1 MSILFLKIF
10 LSTFFLTVIF
20 EKLGHTPHLL
30 DHPIKRSAHS
40 YPIPSGGGAVV
51 VIVFLV
57 VATSLFLNDRIPV
70 NEYHALMGGSLIA
83 VLGFADDVS
92 SLSLWVRLPTQFVAA
107 FWVVYS
113 LGGVP
118 SIDFSFF
125 QLSNSEILI
134 LLGVLALIWLLNLY
148 NFMDGAD
155 GLAGTE
161 LIFVTSMSLVFAI
174 IAGDNLVALI
184 SAILISS
191 ISGFPSV
198 VILLISGLF
207 IGRSGLGLVEP
218 LDLGQGLETIVGLLV
233 CLVLFEGGLNL
244 KLPEGN
250 IRNTV
255 LRISLIRLFISLS
268 AGIFI
273 AHWLAGL
280 SWPVA
285 GVYSA
290 IVLATGPTVV
300 SPLVDQIK
308 LVSPL
313 SEVLKAEGLVLE
325 PIGAVLALLLLEL
338 ILGDLHGIKEVFIAL
353 MQRLGGGVLI
363 GISSGW
369 LLSEILKKIKN
380 ETSFGIELQVT
391 LGFIFLVYGICEY
404 ILPESGLPA
413 SVAAGF
419 IVGKRE
425 IIDKERLDNLIGEL
439 AQLAITVLF
448 PLLASDVS
456 WGELSPLGWGG
467 IICVLM
473 LMIIVR
479 PISIS
484 LATMGGELD
493 VKQRVFLSWLAPR
506 GIVTA
511 AVASLFSIRLEQAGV
526 LGAGRLQGLV
536 FLTILMTV
544 GIQGLTARP
553 LANFLNLIDKEI

>member
-1 MSILFLKIF
+1 M
-10 LSTFFLTVIF
+10 TP
-20 EKLGHTPHLL
+20 ERLGLL
-30 DHPIKRSAHS
+30 WGI
-40 YPIPSGGGAVV
+40 
-51 VIVFLV
+51 
-57 VATSLFLNDRIPV
+57 T
-70 NEYHALMGGSLIA
+70 
-83 VLGFADDVS
+83 
-92 SLSLWVRLPTQFVAA
+92 
-107 FWVVYS
+107 
-113 LGGVP
+113 
-118 SIDFSFF
+118 
-125 QLSNSEILI
+125 
-134 LLGVLALIWLLNLY
+134 
-148 NFMDGAD
+148 
-155 GLAGTE
+155 
-161 LIFVTSMSLVFAI
+161 VFAG
-174 IAGDNLVALI
+174 ACARLF
-184 SAILISS
+184 SS
-191 ISGFPSV
+191 FTGLPSV
-198 VILLISGLF
+198 VILLLSGLL

-255 LRISLIRLFISLS
+255 LKISLVRLFISLS

-280 SWPVA
+280 SWQVA
-285 GVYSA
+285 GIYSA

-300 SPLVDQIK
+300 SPLVEQIK
-308 LVSPL
+308 LASPL
-313 SEVLKAEGLVLE
+313 SEVLKAEGLLLE

-338 ILGDLHGIKEVFIAL
+338 TLGDLRGINDVFIAL

-363 GISSGW
+363 GLSAGW

-380 ETSFGIELQVT
+380 EASFGIELQVT

-404 ILPESGLPA
+404 FLPESGLPA

-425 IIDKERLDNLIGEL
+425 VIDKERLDNLIGEL

-448 PLLASDVS
+448 PLLAADVS

-467 IICVLM
+467 VVCVFM
-473 LMIIVR
+473 LMVIVR
-479 PISIS
+479 PISIW
-484 LATMGGELD
+484 LATMGRDLNLKD
-493 VKQRVFLSWLAPR
+493 KIFLAWLAPR

-544 GIQGLTARP
+544 GIQGLSAKP
-553 LANFLNLIDKEI
+553 LVNRLKLGQKNNFD

>member
-1 MSILFLKIF
+1 M
-10 LSTFFLTVIF
+10 TP
-20 EKLGHTPHLL
+20 ERLGLL
-30 DHPIKRSAHS
+30 WGI
-40 YPIPSGGGAVV
+40 
-51 VIVFLV
+51 
-57 VATSLFLNDRIPV
+57 T
-70 NEYHALMGGSLIA
+70 
-83 VLGFADDVS
+83 
-92 SLSLWVRLPTQFVAA
+92 
-107 FWVVYS
+107 
-113 LGGVP
+113 
-118 SIDFSFF
+118 
-125 QLSNSEILI
+125 
-134 LLGVLALIWLLNLY
+134 
-148 NFMDGAD
+148 
-155 GLAGTE
+155 
-161 LIFVTSMSLVFAI
+161 VFAG
-174 IAGDNLVALI
+174 ACARLF
-184 SAILISS
+184 SS
-191 ISGFPSV
+191 FTGFPSV
-198 VILLISGLF
+198 VILLLSGLL

-255 LRISLIRLFISLS
+255 LKISLVRLFISLS

-280 SWPVA
+280 SWQVA
-285 GVYSA
+285 GIYSA

-300 SPLVDQIK
+300 SPLVEQIK
-308 LVSPL
+308 LASPL
-313 SEVLKAEGLVLE
+313 SEVLKAEGLLLE

-338 ILGDLHGIKEVFIAL
+338 TLGDLRGINDVFIAL

-363 GISSGW
+363 GLSAGW

-380 ETSFGIELQVT
+380 EASFGIELQVT

-404 ILPESGLPA
+404 FLPESGLPA

-425 IIDKERLDNLIGEL
+425 VIDKERLDNLIGEL

-448 PLLASDVS
+448 PLLAADVS

-467 IICVLM
+467 VVCVFM
-473 LMIIVR
+473 LMVIVR
-479 PISIS
+479 PISIWI
-484 LATMGGELD
+484 ATMGRELNL
-493 VKQRVFLSWLAPR
+493 KEKVFLAWLAPR

-511 AVASLFSIRLEQAGV
+511 AVASLFSIRLEQAGI

-544 GIQGLTARP
+544 GIQGLSAKP
-553 LANFLNLIDKEI
+553 LVNRLELGQKNNFD

>member
-1 MSILFLKIF
+1 M
-10 LSTFFLTVIF
+10 TP
-20 EKLGHTPHLL
+20 ERLGLL
-30 DHPIKRSAHS
+30 WGI
-40 YPIPSGGGAVV
+40 
-51 VIVFLV
+51 
-57 VATSLFLNDRIPV
+57 T
-70 NEYHALMGGSLIA
+70 
-83 VLGFADDVS
+83 
-92 SLSLWVRLPTQFVAA
+92 
-107 FWVVYS
+107 
-113 LGGVP
+113 
-118 SIDFSFF
+118 
-125 QLSNSEILI
+125 
-134 LLGVLALIWLLNLY
+134 
-148 NFMDGAD
+148 
-155 GLAGTE
+155 
-161 LIFVTSMSLVFAI
+161 VFAG
-174 IAGDNLVALI
+174 ACAR
-184 SAILISS
+184 LISS
-191 ISGFPSV
+191 VSGFPSV

-207 IGRSGLGLVEP
+207 IGRSGFGFVEP

-300 SPLVDQIK
+300 SPLVEQIK

-380 ETSFGIELQVT
+380 EASFGIELQVT

>member
-1 MSILFLKIF
+1 M
-10 LSTFFLTVIF
+10 TP
-20 EKLGHTPHLL
+20 ERLGLL
-30 DHPIKRSAHS
+30 WGI
-40 YPIPSGGGAVV
+40 
-51 VIVFLV
+51 
-57 VATSLFLNDRIPV
+57 T
-70 NEYHALMGGSLIA
+70 
-83 VLGFADDVS
+83 
-92 SLSLWVRLPTQFVAA
+92 
-107 FWVVYS
+107 
-113 LGGVP
+113 
-118 SIDFSFF
+118 
-125 QLSNSEILI
+125 
-134 LLGVLALIWLLNLY
+134 
-148 NFMDGAD
+148 
-155 GLAGTE
+155 
-161 LIFVTSMSLVFAI
+161 VFAG
-174 IAGDNLVALI
+174 AFARLF
-184 SAILISS
+184 SS
-191 ISGFPSV
+191 FTGFPSV
-198 VILLISGLF
+198 VILLLSGLF

-255 LRISLIRLFISLS
+255 LKISLVRLFFSLS

-280 SWPVA
+280 SWQVA
-285 GVYSA
+285 GIYSA

-300 SPLVDQIK
+300 SPLVEQIK
-308 LVSPL
+308 LASPL
-313 SEVLKAEGLVLE
+313 SEVLKAEGLLLE

-338 ILGDLHGIKEVFIAL
+338 TLGDLRGIKDVFIAL

-363 GISSGW
+363 GLSAGW

-380 ETSFGIELQVT
+380 EASFGIELQVT

-404 ILPESGLPA
+404 FLPESGLPA

-425 IIDKERLDNLIGEL
+425 VIDKERLDNLIGEL

-448 PLLASDVS
+448 PLLAADVS

-467 IICVLM
+467 VVCVFILM
-473 LMIIVR
+473 VIVR
-479 PISIS
+479 PISIWIATTGRELNS
-484 LATMGGELD
+484 KEKIFLA
-493 VKQRVFLSWLAPR
+493 WLAPR

-511 AVASLFSIRLEQAGV
+511 AVASLFSIRLEQAGI

-544 GIQGLTARP
+544 GIQGLSAKP
-553 LANFLNLIDKEI
+553 LANKLDLGKKNLV

>member
-1 MSILFLKIF
+1 M
-10 LSTFFLTVIF
+10 TP
-20 EKLGHTPHLL
+20 ERLGLL
-30 DHPIKRSAHS
+30 WGI
-40 YPIPSGGGAVV
+40 
-51 VIVFLV
+51 
-57 VATSLFLNDRIPV
+57 T
-70 NEYHALMGGSLIA
+70 
-83 VLGFADDVS
+83 
-92 SLSLWVRLPTQFVAA
+92 
-107 FWVVYS
+107 
-113 LGGVP
+113 
-118 SIDFSFF
+118 
-125 QLSNSEILI
+125 
-134 LLGVLALIWLLNLY
+134 
-148 NFMDGAD
+148 
-155 GLAGTE
+155 
-161 LIFVTSMSLVFAI
+161 VFAG
-174 IAGDNLVALI
+174 ACARLF
-184 SAILISS
+184 SS
-191 ISGFPSV
+191 FTGFPSV
-198 VILLISGLF
+198 VILLLSGLF

-255 LRISLIRLFISLS
+255 LKISLVRLFISLS

-280 SWPVA
+280 SWQVA
-285 GVYSA
+285 GIYSA

-300 SPLVDQIK
+300 SPLVEQIK
-308 LVSPL
+308 LASPL
-313 SEVLKAEGLVLE
+313 SEVLKAEGLLLE

-338 ILGDLHGIKEVFIAL
+338 TLGDLRGINDVFIAL

-363 GISSGW
+363 GLSAGW

-380 ETSFGIELQVT
+380 EASFGIELQVT

-404 ILPESGLPA
+404 FLPESGLPA

-425 IIDKERLDNLIGEL
+425 VIDKERLDNLIGEL

-448 PLLASDVS
+448 PLLAADVS

-467 IICVLM
+467 VVCVFM
-473 LMIIVR
+473 LMVIVR
-479 PISIS
+479 PISIWIATIGRDLNLKEKIF
-484 LATMGGELD
+484 LA
-493 VKQRVFLSWLAPR
+493 WLAPR

-511 AVASLFSIRLEQAGV
+511 AVASLFSIRLEQAGI

-544 GIQGLTARP
+544 GIQGLSAKP
-553 LANFLNLIDKEI
+553 LANRLELGQKNNFD

>member
-1 MSILFLKIF
+1 M
-10 LSTFFLTVIF
+10 TP
-20 EKLGHTPHLL
+20 ERLGLL
-30 DHPIKRSAHS
+30 WGI
-40 YPIPSGGGAVV
+40 
-51 VIVFLV
+51 
-57 VATSLFLNDRIPV
+57 T
-70 NEYHALMGGSLIA
+70 
-83 VLGFADDVS
+83 
-92 SLSLWVRLPTQFVAA
+92 
-107 FWVVYS
+107 
-113 LGGVP
+113 
-118 SIDFSFF
+118 
-125 QLSNSEILI
+125 
-134 LLGVLALIWLLNLY
+134 
-148 NFMDGAD
+148 
-155 GLAGTE
+155 
-161 LIFVTSMSLVFAI
+161 VFAG
-174 IAGDNLVALI
+174 ACAR
-184 SAILISS
+184 LISS
-191 ISGFPSV
+191 FTGFPSV
-198 VILLISGLF
+198 VILLLSGLF

-255 LRISLIRLFISLS
+255 LKISLVRLFISLS

-273 AHWLAGL
+273 SHWLAGL
-280 SWPVA
+280 SWQVA

-300 SPLVDQIK
+300 SPLVEQIK
-308 LVSPL
+308 LASPL
-313 SEVLKAEGLVLE
+313 SEVLKAEGLLLE

-338 ILGDLHGIKEVFIAL
+338 TLGDLRGINDVFIAL

-363 GISSGW
+363 GLSAGW

-380 ETSFGIELQVT
+380 EASFGIELQVT

-404 ILPESGLPA
+404 FLPESGLPA

-425 IIDKERLDNLIGEL
+425 VIDKERLDNLIGEL

-448 PLLASDVS
+448 PLLAADVS

-467 IICVLM
+467 VVCVFM
-473 LMIIVR
+473 LMVIVR
-479 PISIS
+479 PFSIWI
-484 LATMGGELD
+484 ATMGRELNL
-493 VKQRVFLSWLAPR
+493 KEKIFLAWLAPR

-511 AVASLFSIRLEQAGV
+511 AVASLFSIRLEQAGI

-544 GIQGLTARP
+544 GIQGLSAKP
-553 LANFLNLIDKEI
+553 LANRLELGRKNNLD

>member
-1 MSILFLKIF
+1 M
-10 LSTFFLTVIF
+10 TP
-20 EKLGHTPHLL
+20 ERLGLL
-30 DHPIKRSAHS
+30 WGI
-40 YPIPSGGGAVV
+40 
-51 VIVFLV
+51 
-57 VATSLFLNDRIPV
+57 T
-70 NEYHALMGGSLIA
+70 
-83 VLGFADDVS
+83 
-92 SLSLWVRLPTQFVAA
+92 
-107 FWVVYS
+107 
-113 LGGVP
+113 
-118 SIDFSFF
+118 
-125 QLSNSEILI
+125 
-134 LLGVLALIWLLNLY
+134 
-148 NFMDGAD
+148 
-155 GLAGTE
+155 
-161 LIFVTSMSLVFAI
+161 VFAG
-174 IAGDNLVALI
+174 ACARLF
-184 SAILISS
+184 SS
-191 ISGFPSV
+191 FTGFPSV
-198 VILLISGLF
+198 VILLLSGLL

-255 LRISLIRLFISLS
+255 LKISLVRLFISLS

-280 SWPVA
+280 SWQVA
-285 GVYSA
+285 GIYSA

-300 SPLVDQIK
+300 SPLVEQIK
-308 LVSPL
+308 LASPL
-313 SEVLKAEGLVLE
+313 SEVLKAEGLLLE

-338 ILGDLHGIKEVFIAL
+338 TLGDLRGINDVFIAL

-363 GISSGW
+363 GLSAGW

-380 ETSFGIELQVT
+380 EASFGIELQVT

-404 ILPESGLPA
+404 FLPESGLPA

-425 IIDKERLDNLIGEL
+425 VIDKERLDNLIGEL

-448 PLLASDVS
+448 PLLAADVS

-467 IICVLM
+467 VVCVFM
-473 LMIIVR
+473 LMVIVR
-479 PISIS
+479 PISIWI
-484 LATMGGELD
+484 ATMGKDLNLKE
-493 VKQRVFLSWLAPR
+493 KIFLAWLAPR

-511 AVASLFSIRLEQAGV
+511 AVASLFSIRLEQAGI

-544 GIQGLTARP
+544 GIQGLSAKP
-553 LANFLNLIDKEI
+553 LVNRLKLGQKNNFD

>member
-1 MSILFLKIF
+1 M
-10 LSTFFLTVIF
+10 TP
-20 EKLGHTPHLL
+20 ERLGLL
-30 DHPIKRSAHS
+30 WGI
-40 YPIPSGGGAVV
+40 
-51 VIVFLV
+51 
-57 VATSLFLNDRIPV
+57 T
-70 NEYHALMGGSLIA
+70 
-83 VLGFADDVS
+83 
-92 SLSLWVRLPTQFVAA
+92 
-107 FWVVYS
+107 
-113 LGGVP
+113 
-118 SIDFSFF
+118 
-125 QLSNSEILI
+125 
-134 LLGVLALIWLLNLY
+134 
-148 NFMDGAD
+148 
-155 GLAGTE
+155 
-161 LIFVTSMSLVFAI
+161 VFAG
-174 IAGDNLVALI
+174 ACARLF
-184 SAILISS
+184 SS
-191 ISGFPSV
+191 VTGFPSV
-198 VILLISGLF
+198 VILLLSGLL

-255 LRISLIRLFISLS
+255 LKISLIRLFISLS

-280 SWPVA
+280 SWQVA
-285 GVYSA
+285 GIYSA

-300 SPLVDQIK
+300 SPLVEQIK
-308 LVSPL
+308 LASPL
-313 SEVLKAEGLVLE
+313 SEVLKAEGLLLE

-338 ILGDLHGIKEVFIAL
+338 TLGDLRGIKDVFIAL

-380 ETSFGIELQVT
+380 EASFGIELQVT

-404 ILPESGLPA
+404 FLPESGLPA

-425 IIDKERLDNLIGEL
+425 IIDKEKLDNLIGEL

-448 PLLASDVS
+448 PLLAADVS
-456 WGELSPLGWGG
+456 WGELSPLGLGG
-467 IICVLM
+467 VVCVLM
-473 LMIIVR
+473 MMVIVR
-479 PISIS
+479 PTSIWI
-484 LATMGGELD
+484 ATTGRELD
-493 VKQRVFLSWLAPR
+493 LKEKVFLAWLAPR

-511 AVASLFSIRLEQAGV
+511 AVASLFSIRLEQAGI

-544 GIQGLTARP
+544 GIQGLTAKP
-553 LANFLNLIDKEI
+553 LANMLELSKKTNQ

>member
-1 MSILFLKIF
+1 M
-10 LSTFFLTVIF
+10 TP
-20 EKLGHTPHLL
+20 ERLGLL
-30 DHPIKRSAHS
+30 WGI
-40 YPIPSGGGAVV
+40 
-51 VIVFLV
+51 
-57 VATSLFLNDRIPV
+57 T
-70 NEYHALMGGSLIA
+70 
-83 VLGFADDVS
+83 
-92 SLSLWVRLPTQFVAA
+92 
-107 FWVVYS
+107 
-113 LGGVP
+113 
-118 SIDFSFF
+118 
-125 QLSNSEILI
+125 
-134 LLGVLALIWLLNLY
+134 
-148 NFMDGAD
+148 
-155 GLAGTE
+155 
-161 LIFVTSMSLVFAI
+161 VFAG
-174 IAGDNLVALI
+174 ACAR
-184 SAILISS
+184 LISS
-191 ISGFPSV
+191 VSGFPSV

-255 LRISLIRLFISLS
+255 LKISLIRLFISLS
-268 AGIFI
+268 AGIFV

>member
-1 MSILFLKIF
+1 M
-10 LSTFFLTVIF
+10 TP
-20 EKLGHTPHLL
+20 ERLGLL
-30 DHPIKRSAHS
+30 WGI
-40 YPIPSGGGAVV
+40 
-51 VIVFLV
+51 
-57 VATSLFLNDRIPV
+57 T
-70 NEYHALMGGSLIA
+70 
-83 VLGFADDVS
+83 
-92 SLSLWVRLPTQFVAA
+92 
-107 FWVVYS
+107 
-113 LGGVP
+113 
-118 SIDFSFF
+118 
-125 QLSNSEILI
+125 
-134 LLGVLALIWLLNLY
+134 
-148 NFMDGAD
+148 
-155 GLAGTE
+155 
-161 LIFVTSMSLVFAI
+161 VFAG
-174 IAGDNLVALI
+174 ACAR
-184 SAILISS
+184 LISS
-191 ISGFPSV
+191 FSGFPSV
-198 VILLISGLF
+198 VILLLSGLF

-255 LRISLIRLFISLS
+255 LKISIIRLLISLS

-300 SPLVDQIK
+300 SPLVEQIR
-308 LVSPL
+308 LSSPL

-338 ILGDLHGIKEVFIAL
+338 TLGDLHGIKEVFIAL

-363 GISSGW
+363 GLSSGW
-369 LLSEILKKIKN
+369 MLSEILKKIKN
-380 ETSFGIELQVT
+380 EESFGIELQVT
-391 LGFIFLVYGICEY
+391 LGFIFLVYGICESF
-404 ILPESGLPA
+404 LPESGLPA

-425 IIDKERLDNLIGEL
+425 IIDKEKLDNLIGEL

-467 IICVLM
+467 IICVFMLM
-473 LMIIVR
+473 LIVR
-479 PISIS
+479 PIAISI
-484 LATMGGELD
+484 ATMGRELD
-493 VKQRVFLSWLAPR
+493 VKERIFLAWLAPR

-553 LANFLNLIDKEI
+553 FANLLNLTEKNI

>member
-1 MSILFLKIF
+1 MTPERLGLLWGITVFAGACARLF
-10 LSTFFLTVIF
+10 
-20 EKLGHTPHLL
+20 
-30 DHPIKRSAHS
+30 
-40 YPIPSGGGAVV
+40 
-51 VIVFLV
+51 
-57 VATSLFLNDRIPV
+57 
-70 NEYHALMGGSLIA
+70 
-83 VLGFADDVS
+83 S
-92 SLSLWVRLPTQFVAA
+92 SLT
-107 FWVVYS
+107 
-113 LGGVP
+113 
-118 SIDFSFF
+118 
-125 QLSNSEILI
+125 
-134 LLGVLALIWLLNLY
+134 
-148 NFMDGAD
+148 
-155 GLAGTE
+155 
-161 LIFVTSMSLVFAI
+161 
-174 IAGDNLVALI
+174 
-184 SAILISS
+184 
-191 ISGFPSV
+191 GFPSV
-198 VILLISGLF
+198 VILLLSGLL

-255 LRISLIRLFISLS
+255 LKISLVRLFISLS

-280 SWPVA
+280 SWQVA
-285 GVYSA
+285 GIYSA

-300 SPLVDQIK
+300 SPLVEQIK
-308 LVSPL
+308 LASPL
-313 SEVLKAEGLVLE
+313 SEVLKAEGLLLE

-338 ILGDLHGIKEVFIAL
+338 TLGDLRGINDVFIAL

-363 GISSGW
+363 GLSAGW

-380 ETSFGIELQVT
+380 EASFGIELQVT

-404 ILPESGLPA
+404 FLPESGLPA

-425 IIDKERLDNLIGEL
+425 VIDKERLDNLIGEL

-448 PLLASDVS
+448 PLLAADVS

-467 IICVLM
+467 VLCVFM
-473 LMIIVR
+473 LMVIIR
-479 PISIS
+479 PITIWI
-484 LATMGGELD
+484 ATMGRELNL
-493 VKQRVFLSWLAPR
+493 KEKIFLAWLAPR

-511 AVASLFSIRLEQAGV
+511 AVASLFSIRLEQAGI

-544 GIQGLTARP
+544 GIQGLSAKP
-553 LANFLNLIDKEI
+553 LANRLELGQKNNLD

>member
-1 MSILFLKIF
+1 MDYF
-10 LSTFFLTVIF
+10 
-20 EKLGHTPHLL
+20 
-30 DHPIKRSAHS
+30 
-40 YPIPSGGGAVV
+40 GG
-51 VIVFLV
+51 I
-57 VATSLFLNDRIPV
+57 T
-70 NEYHALMGGSLIA
+70 
-83 VLGFADDVS
+83 
-92 SLSLWVRLPTQFVAA
+92 
-107 FWVVYS
+107 
-113 LGGVP
+113 
-118 SIDFSFF
+118 
-125 QLSNSEILI
+125 
-134 LLGVLALIWLLNLY
+134 
-148 NFMDGAD
+148 
-155 GLAGTE
+155 
-161 LIFVTSMSLVFAI
+161 VFAG
-174 IAGDNLVALI
+174 ACARLF
-184 SAILISS
+184 SS
-191 ISGFPSV
+191 FTGFPSV
-198 VILLISGLF
+198 VILLLSGLL

-255 LRISLIRLFISLS
+255 LKISLVRLFISLS

-280 SWPVA
+280 SWQVA
-285 GVYSA
+285 GIYSA

-300 SPLVDQIK
+300 SPLVEQIK
-308 LVSPL
+308 LASPL
-313 SEVLKAEGLVLE
+313 SEVLKAEGLLLE

-338 ILGDLHGIKEVFIAL
+338 TLGDLRGIKDVFIAL

-363 GISSGW
+363 GLSAGW

-380 ETSFGIELQVT
+380 EASFGIELQVT

-404 ILPESGLPA
+404 FLPESGLPA

-425 IIDKERLDNLIGEL
+425 VIDKERLDNLIGEL

-448 PLLASDVS
+448 PLLAADVS

-467 IICVLM
+467 VVCVFM
-473 LMIIVR
+473 LMVIVR
-479 PISIS
+479 PISIWI
-484 LATMGGELD
+484 ATMGRDLNLKE
-493 VKQRVFLSWLAPR
+493 KIFLAWLAPR

-511 AVASLFSIRLEQAGV
+511 AVASLFSIRLEQAGI

-544 GIQGLTARP
+544 GIQGLSAKP
-553 LANFLNLIDKEI
+553 LVNRLKLGQKNNFD

>member
-1 MSILFLKIF
+1 M
-10 LSTFFLTVIF
+10 TP
-20 EKLGHTPHLL
+20 ERLGLL
-30 DHPIKRSAHS
+30 WGI
-40 YPIPSGGGAVV
+40 
-51 VIVFLV
+51 
-57 VATSLFLNDRIPV
+57 T
-70 NEYHALMGGSLIA
+70 
-83 VLGFADDVS
+83 
-92 SLSLWVRLPTQFVAA
+92 
-107 FWVVYS
+107 
-113 LGGVP
+113 
-118 SIDFSFF
+118 
-125 QLSNSEILI
+125 
-134 LLGVLALIWLLNLY
+134 
-148 NFMDGAD
+148 
-155 GLAGTE
+155 
-161 LIFVTSMSLVFAI
+161 VFAG
-174 IAGDNLVALI
+174 ACAR
-184 SAILISS
+184 LISS

-198 VILLISGLF
+198 VILLLSGIF

-244 KLPEGN
+244 KLPEGS

-255 LRISLIRLFISLS
+255 LKISLIRLFISLF

-280 SWPVA
+280 SWSVA

-363 GISSGW
+363 GLSSGW
-369 LLSEILKKIKN
+369 LLTEILKKIKN
-380 ETSFGIELQVT
+380 EASFGIELQVT

-419 IVGKRE
+419 VVGKRE
-425 IIDKERLDNLIGEL
+425 IIDKEKLDNLIGEL
-439 AQLAITVLF
+439 AQLSITVLF

-473 LMIIVR
+473 LMLIVR
-479 PISIS
+479 PIAIS
-484 LATMGGELD
+484 LATIGRELD
-493 VKQRVFLSWLAPR
+493 IKQRIFLAWLAPR

-553 LANFLNLIDKEI
+553 LANFLDLIQKKI

>member
-1 MSILFLKIF
+1 M
-10 LSTFFLTVIF
+10 TP
-20 EKLGHTPHLL
+20 ERLGLL
-30 DHPIKRSAHS
+30 WGI
-40 YPIPSGGGAVV
+40 
-51 VIVFLV
+51 
-57 VATSLFLNDRIPV
+57 T
-70 NEYHALMGGSLIA
+70 
-83 VLGFADDVS
+83 
-92 SLSLWVRLPTQFVAA
+92 
-107 FWVVYS
+107 
-113 LGGVP
+113 
-118 SIDFSFF
+118 
-125 QLSNSEILI
+125 
-134 LLGVLALIWLLNLY
+134 
-148 NFMDGAD
+148 
-155 GLAGTE
+155 
-161 LIFVTSMSLVFAI
+161 VFAG
-174 IAGDNLVALI
+174 ACAR
-184 SAILISS
+184 LISS
-191 ISGFPSV
+191 VSGFPSV

-207 IGRSGLGLVEP
+207 IGRSGFGLVEP

-380 ETSFGIELQVT
+380 EASFGIELQVT

-413 SVAAGF
+413 SVASGF

-439 AQLAITVLF
+439 AQLSITVLF

-484 LATMGGELD
+484 LATMGGEID

-553 LANFLNLIDKEI
+553 LANFLNLIEKEI

>member
-1 MSILFLKIF
+1 MTPERLGLLWGI
-10 LSTFFLTVIF
+10 TVF
-20 EKLGHTPHLL
+20 
-30 DHPIKRSAHS
+30 
-40 YPIPSGGGAVV
+40 SGA
-51 VIVFLV
+51 
-57 VATSLFLNDRIPV
+57 
-70 NEYHALMGGSLIA
+70 
-83 VLGFADDVS
+83 FA
-92 SLSLWVRLPTQFVAA
+92 R
-107 FWVVYS
+107 
-113 LGGVP
+113 
-118 SIDFSFF
+118 
-125 QLSNSEILI
+125 
-134 LLGVLALIWLLNLY
+134 
-148 NFMDGAD
+148 
-155 GLAGTE
+155 
-161 LIFVTSMSLVFAI
+161 
-174 IAGDNLVALI
+174 
-184 SAILISS
+184 LISS

-198 VILLISGLF
+198 VILLLSGLF

-218 LDLGQGLETIVGLLV
+218 LDLGEGLETIVGLLV

-255 LRISLIRLFISLS
+255 LKISLIRLLISLS
-268 AGIFI
+268 AGIII

-280 SWPVA
+280 SWQVA

-300 SPLVDQIK
+300 SPLVEQIK
-308 LVSPL
+308 LSSPL

-325 PIGAVLALLLLEL
+325 PIGAVLALLLLEF
-338 ILGDLHGIKEVFIAL
+338 ILGDLHGIQEVFIAL
-353 MQRLGGGVLI
+353 MQRLGGGILI
-363 GISSGW
+363 GLSSGW

-380 ETSFGIELQVT
+380 EASFGIELQVT

-404 ILPESGLPA
+404 FLPESGLPA
-413 SVAAGF
+413 SVASGF

-425 IIDKERLDNLIGEL
+425 IIDKEKLDNLIGEL

-467 IICVLM
+467 LVCVFM
-473 LMIIVR
+473 MMVIVR
-479 PISIS
+479 PMSISIATIGRDLELKEKIF
-484 LATMGGELD
+484 LA
-493 VKQRVFLSWLAPR
+493 WLAPR

-544 GIQGLTARP
+544 GIQGLSAKP
-553 LANFLNLIDKEI
+553 LVNRLKLGQKNNFD

>member
-1 MSILFLKIF
+1 M
-10 LSTFFLTVIF
+10 TP
-20 EKLGHTPHLL
+20 ERLGLL
-30 DHPIKRSAHS
+30 WGI
-40 YPIPSGGGAVV
+40 
-51 VIVFLV
+51 
-57 VATSLFLNDRIPV
+57 T
-70 NEYHALMGGSLIA
+70 
-83 VLGFADDVS
+83 
-92 SLSLWVRLPTQFVAA
+92 
-107 FWVVYS
+107 
-113 LGGVP
+113 
-118 SIDFSFF
+118 
-125 QLSNSEILI
+125 
-134 LLGVLALIWLLNLY
+134 
-148 NFMDGAD
+148 
-155 GLAGTE
+155 
-161 LIFVTSMSLVFAI
+161 VFAG
-174 IAGDNLVALI
+174 ACARLF
-184 SAILISS
+184 SS
-191 ISGFPSV
+191 FTGFPSV
-198 VILLISGLF
+198 VILLLSGLF

-255 LRISLIRLFISLS
+255 LKISLVRLFISLS

-280 SWPVA
+280 SWQVA
-285 GVYSA
+285 GIYSA

-300 SPLVDQIK
+300 SPLVEQIK
-308 LVSPL
+308 LASPL
-313 SEVLKAEGLVLE
+313 SEVLKAEGLLLE

-338 ILGDLHGIKEVFIAL
+338 TLGDLRGINDVFIAL

-363 GISSGW
+363 GLSAGW

-380 ETSFGIELQVT
+380 EASFGIELQVT

-404 ILPESGLPA
+404 FLPESGLPA

-425 IIDKERLDNLIGEL
+425 VIDKERLDNLIGEL

-448 PLLASDVS
+448 PLLAADVS

-467 IICVLM
+467 VVCVFM
-473 LMIIVR
+473 LMVIVR
-479 PISIS
+479 PISIWI
-484 LATMGGELD
+484 ATMGRDLNLKE
-493 VKQRVFLSWLAPR
+493 KIFLAWLAPR

-511 AVASLFSIRLEQAGV
+511 AVASLFSIRLEQAGI

-544 GIQGLTARP
+544 GIQGLSAKP
-553 LANFLNLIDKEI
+553 LANKLELSQKNNLD

>member
-1 MSILFLKIF
+1 M
-10 LSTFFLTVIF
+10 TP
-20 EKLGHTPHLL
+20 ERLGLL
-30 DHPIKRSAHS
+30 WGI
-40 YPIPSGGGAVV
+40 
-51 VIVFLV
+51 
-57 VATSLFLNDRIPV
+57 T
-70 NEYHALMGGSLIA
+70 
-83 VLGFADDVS
+83 
-92 SLSLWVRLPTQFVAA
+92 
-107 FWVVYS
+107 
-113 LGGVP
+113 
-118 SIDFSFF
+118 
-125 QLSNSEILI
+125 
-134 LLGVLALIWLLNLY
+134 
-148 NFMDGAD
+148 
-155 GLAGTE
+155 
-161 LIFVTSMSLVFAI
+161 VFAG
-174 IAGDNLVALI
+174 ACARLF
-184 SAILISS
+184 SS
-191 ISGFPSV
+191 FTGFPSV
-198 VILLISGLF
+198 VILLLSGLL

-255 LRISLIRLFISLS
+255 LKISLVRLFIPLS

-280 SWPVA
+280 SWQVA
-285 GVYSA
+285 GIYSA

-300 SPLVDQIK
+300 SPLVEQIK
-308 LVSPL
+308 LASPL
-313 SEVLKAEGLVLE
+313 SEVLKAEGLLLE

-338 ILGDLHGIKEVFIAL
+338 TLGDLRGINDVFIAL

-363 GISSGW
+363 GLSAGW

-380 ETSFGIELQVT
+380 EASFGIELQVT

-404 ILPESGLPA
+404 FLPESGLPA

-425 IIDKERLDNLIGEL
+425 VIDKERLDNLIGEL

-448 PLLASDVS
+448 PLLAADVS

-467 IICVLM
+467 VVCVFM
-473 LMIIVR
+473 LMVIVR
-479 PISIS
+479 PISIWI
-484 LATMGGELD
+484 ATMGRDLNLKE
-493 VKQRVFLSWLAPR
+493 KIFLAWLAPR

-511 AVASLFSIRLEQAGV
+511 AVASLFSIRLEQAGI

-544 GIQGLTARP
+544 GIQGLSAKP
-553 LANFLNLIDKEI
+553 LVNRLKLGQKNNLD

>member
-1 MSILFLKIF
+1 M
-10 LSTFFLTVIF
+10 TP
-20 EKLGHTPHLL
+20 ERLGLL
-30 DHPIKRSAHS
+30 WGI
-40 YPIPSGGGAVV
+40 
-51 VIVFLV
+51 
-57 VATSLFLNDRIPV
+57 T
-70 NEYHALMGGSLIA
+70 
-83 VLGFADDVS
+83 
-92 SLSLWVRLPTQFVAA
+92 
-107 FWVVYS
+107 
-113 LGGVP
+113 
-118 SIDFSFF
+118 
-125 QLSNSEILI
+125 
-134 LLGVLALIWLLNLY
+134 
-148 NFMDGAD
+148 
-155 GLAGTE
+155 
-161 LIFVTSMSLVFAI
+161 VFAG
-174 IAGDNLVALI
+174 ACAR
-184 SAILISS
+184 LISS
-191 ISGFPSV
+191 FTGFPSV
-198 VILLISGLF
+198 VILLLSGLF

-255 LRISLIRLFISLS
+255 LKISLVRLFISLS

-280 SWPVA
+280 SWQVA
-285 GVYSA
+285 GIYSA

-300 SPLVDQIK
+300 SPLVEQIK
-308 LVSPL
+308 LASPL
-313 SEVLKAEGLVLE
+313 SEVLKAEGLLLE

-338 ILGDLHGIKEVFIAL
+338 TLGDLRGINDVFIAL

-363 GISSGW
+363 GLSAGW

-380 ETSFGIELQVT
+380 EASFGIELQVT

-404 ILPESGLPA
+404 FLPESGLPA

-425 IIDKERLDNLIGEL
+425 VIDKERLDNLIGEL

-448 PLLASDVS
+448 PLLAADVS

-467 IICVLM
+467 VVCVFM
-473 LMIIVR
+473 LMVIVR
-479 PISIS
+479 PISIWI
-484 LATMGGELD
+484 ATMGRDLNLKE
-493 VKQRVFLSWLAPR
+493 KIFLAWLAPR

-511 AVASLFSIRLEQAGV
+511 AVASLFSIRLEQAGI

-544 GIQGLTARP
+544 GIQGLSAKP
-553 LANFLNLIDKEI
+553 LVNRLKLGQKK

>member
-1 MSILFLKIF
+1 M
-10 LSTFFLTVIF
+10 TP
-20 EKLGHTPHLL
+20 ERLGLL
-30 DHPIKRSAHS
+30 WGI
-40 YPIPSGGGAVV
+40 
-51 VIVFLV
+51 
-57 VATSLFLNDRIPV
+57 T
-70 NEYHALMGGSLIA
+70 
-83 VLGFADDVS
+83 
-92 SLSLWVRLPTQFVAA
+92 
-107 FWVVYS
+107 
-113 LGGVP
+113 
-118 SIDFSFF
+118 
-125 QLSNSEILI
+125 
-134 LLGVLALIWLLNLY
+134 
-148 NFMDGAD
+148 
-155 GLAGTE
+155 
-161 LIFVTSMSLVFAI
+161 VFAG
-174 IAGDNLVALI
+174 ACAR
-184 SAILISS
+184 LISS

-198 VILLISGLF
+198 VILLLSGLF

-255 LRISLIRLFISLS
+255 LKISLIRLLISLS

-300 SPLVDQIK
+300 SPLVDQIR

-363 GISSGW
+363 GLSSGW

-380 ETSFGIELQVT
+380 EASFGIELQVT
-391 LGFIFLVYGICEY
+391 LGFIFLIYGICEY

-484 LATMGGELD
+484 LATMGRELD
-493 VKQRVFLSWLAPR
+493 LNQRVFLAWLAPR

-544 GIQGLTARP
+544 GIQGLSARP
-553 LANFLNLIDKEI
+553 LANFLNLIEKEI